1 LTPNVKKCRFIYI
14 QTRKY
19 GGSFRMDT
27 EKKDVKAVA
36 PVATPAPVAA
46 PKAEP
51 AKAAVKTAAKK
62 PAAKKPAAKKAAK
75 KPAAKKAA
83 PKADA
88 KKAEAKKPAA
98 KKAAAKKPAA
108 KKAAAKKVAAKKPAK
123 KAAAP
128 AKKAEII
135 FQIDGQEIS
144 AAAIAKKLPKAGKI
158 YVVANEKK
166 AYDVDGNGV
175 DLF

>member
-1 LTPNVKKCRFIYI
+1 
-14 QTRKY
+14 
-19 GGSFRMDT
+19 MDT

-51 AKAAVKTAAKK
+51 AKVAAKK
-62 PAAKKPAAKKAAK
+62 PAAKKPAAKK
-75 KPAAKKAA
+75 
-83 PKADA
+83 
-88 KKAEAKKPAA
+88 
-98 KKAAAKKPAA
+98 
-108 KKAAAKKVAAKKPAK
+108 AAKKPAK

-144 AAAIAKKLPKAGKI
+144 ATAIAKKLPKAGKI

>member
-1 LTPNVKKCRFIYI
+1 
-14 QTRKY
+14 
-19 GGSFRMDT
+19 MDT

-51 AKAAVKTAAKK
+51 AKAAAKK

-75 KPAAKKAA
+75 KPAKK
-83 PKADA
+83 
-88 KKAEAKKPAA
+88 
-98 KKAAAKKPAA
+98 
-108 KKAAAKKVAAKKPAK
+108 
-123 KAAAP
+123 AAP

>member
-1 LTPNVKKCRFIYI
+1 
-14 QTRKY
+14 
-19 GGSFRMDT
+19 MAE
-27 EKKDVKAVA
+27 EKKVEVVAKVDDKKA
-36 PVATPAPVAA
+36 PVA
-46 PKAEP
+46 
-51 AKAAVKTAAKK
+51 
-62 PAAKKPAAKKAAK
+62 KPAAKKA
-75 KPAAKKAA
+75 P
-83 PKADA
+83 
-88 KKAEAKKPAA
+88 A

-108 KKAAAKKVAAKKPAK
+108 KKAPAK
-123 KAAAP
+123 KAAKKAVA

-144 AAAIAKKLPKAGKI
+144 ATAIAKKLPKAGKI

>member
-1 LTPNVKKCRFIYI
+1 
-14 QTRKY
+14 
-19 GGSFRMDT
+19 MDT

-51 AKAAVKTAAKK
+51 AKAAAKK
-62 PAAKKPAAKKAAK
+62 PA
-75 KPAAKKAA
+75 
-83 PKADA
+83 
-88 KKAEAKKPAA
+88 AKKPAA

-108 KKAAAKKVAAKKPAK
+108 KKAAAKKPAAKKVAAKKPAK

>member
-1 LTPNVKKCRFIYI
+1 
-14 QTRKY
+14 
-19 GGSFRMDT
+19 MDT

-36 PVATPAPVAA
+36 PVATPAPAAA
-46 PKAEP
+46 PKAE
-51 AKAAVKTAAKK
+51 AKKVEAKK
-62 PAAKKPAAKKAAK
+62 PAAKKPAAKK
-75 KPAAKKAA
+75 
-83 PKADA
+83 
-88 KKAEAKKPAA
+88 
-98 KKAAAKKPAA
+98 
-108 KKAAAKKVAAKKPAK
+108 AAKKPAK

-144 AAAIAKKLPKAGKI
+144 ATAIAKKLPKAGKI

>member
-1 LTPNVKKCRFIYI
+1 
-14 QTRKY
+14 
-19 GGSFRMDT
+19 MDI
-27 EKKDVKAVA
+27 EKKEVKVEVKADAAA
-36 PVATPAPVAA
+36 PKAPVAA
-46 PKAEP
+46 KKP
-51 AKAAVKTAAKK
+51 AAKK

-83 PKADA
+83 AP
-88 KKAEAKKPAA
+88 A

-108 KKAAAKKVAAKKPAK
+108 KKPAAKKVAKKPAK

-128 AKKAEII
+128 KKVEIF

-144 AAAIAKKLPKAGKI
+144 NAAIAKKLPKAAKI
-158 YVVANEKK
+158 WVNAAEKK
-166 AYDVDGNGV
+166 AYDESGKGV